1 MSPRVKVK
9 WMIAGLLGFAAA
21 GWGITIPITTTSNT
35 GLSSPTVDAF
45 GGITS
50 GTLINARNPDPE
62 WVFYTYTG
70 SLTNVTS
77 ATANTAYVVRSDR
90 PPISNGTWASNS
102 TLSQWISPTQNL
114 CSGQGGQGNNYCELP
129 TTPVTSYLVATT
141 FTIPAMTDP
150 PNWPQWW
157 LVMSGTVWAD
167 DNIGGLALYSGTS
180 PSGTPIY
187 YQTFSPSIAG
197 PLTSATFS
205 LQTWVNPNQNQNYTL
220 AFLLNNTANT
230 WAGFRLQWTKKH
242 VTPEPGAWITM
253 LTTGVGLAF
262 FSWRRRRKKAPPV
275 ES

>member
-1 MSPRVKVK
+1 
-9 WMIAGLLGFAAA
+9 
-21 GWGITIPITTTSNT
+21 
-35 GLSSPTVDAF
+35 
-45 GGITS
+45 
-50 GTLINARNPDPE
+50 
-62 WVFYTYTG
+62 
-70 SLTNVTS
+70 
-77 ATANTAYVVRSDR
+77 
-90 PPISNGTWASNS
+90 
-102 TLSQWISPTQNL
+102 
-114 CSGQGGQGNNYCELP
+114 
-129 TTPVTSYLVATT
+129 
-141 FTIPAMTDP
+141 MTDP
-150 PNWPQWW
+150 PDWSQWW

-205 LQTWVNPNQNQNYTL
+205 LQTWVNPNQNYTL

-230 WAGFRLQWTKKH
+230 WAGFRLEFTSMH

-253 LTTGVGLAF
+253 LTTGAGLAF

>member
-1 MSPRVKVK
+1 MLIRRVGC
-9 WMIAGLLGFAAA
+9 IAAGLLALASA

-35 GLSSPTVDAF
+35 GLSSPTTNTV

-50 GTLINARNPDPE
+50 GTLIQPRNSDPE
-62 WVFYTYTG
+62 WLFYTYTG

-90 PPISNGTWASNS
+90 PPISGVTWAANS
-102 TLSQWISPTQNL
+102 TLSQWISPTQNR
-114 CSGQGGQGNNYCELP
+114 CEGEGGRGNNRCELP
-129 TTPVTSYLVATT
+129 TTSVTSYLVATT
-141 FTIPAMTDP
+141 FSIPAMTNP

-167 DNIGGLALYSGTS
+167 DSIGGLALYSGTS

-197 PLTSATFS
+197 PLTSAAFS
-205 LQTWVNPNQNQNYTL
+205 LQTWVNPNQNYTL

-230 WAGFRLQWTKKH
+230 WAGFRLEWTSKH
-242 VTPEPGAWITM
+242 VTPEPGAWATM
-253 LTTGVGLAF
+253 LTAGAGLAF
-262 FSWRRRRKKAPPV
+262 FSWRRRRKKTPPA

>member
-1 MSPRVKVK
+1 MSPRVK

-45 GGITS
+45 GGIT
-50 GTLINARNPDPE
+50 GGALIGARSNDLE
-62 WVFYTYTG
+62 WFFYTYTG

-77 ATANTAYVVRSDR
+77 ATANIAYVVRSDR
-90 PPISNGTWASNS
+90 PPISSANWALNS
-102 TLSQWISPTQNL
+102 TLSQWISPQRNANGNG
-114 CSGQGGQGNNYCELP
+114 SGCCALP
-129 TTPVTSYLVATT
+129 DTPVTSYLVATT
-141 FTIPAMTDP
+141 FTIPAMTNP

-205 LQTWVNPNQNQNYTL
+205 LQTWVNPNQNYTL

-230 WAGFRLQWTKKH
+230 RAGFRLQWTSKY

-253 LTTGVGLAF
+253 LTTGAGLAF